1 MKSQIELYSAK
12 VPYKKIAGICS
23 GYYCYYNKEKMKNNK
38 QKQLYLKH
46 VEELYAKGYR
56 FIIKVTDPNNKSYI
70 FDDNPSGLY
79 ETKDCVDWYN
89 EYDGI
94 NHYTSDQAKK
104 EAAYF
109 QKNHPNWIVQIKE
122 ISFNK
127 K

>member
-12 VPYKKIAGICS
+12 VPYKKIAGICP
-23 GYYCYYNKEKMKNNK
+23 GYYCYFNKEKMENNK

-46 VEELYAKGYR
+46 VEKLYAKGYR

-70 FDDNPSGLY
+70 FADNPSGLY
-79 ETKDCVDWYN
+79 ETKDCVDWYD

-94 NHYTSDQAKK
+94 NHYTFEQAKK
-104 EAAYF
+104 EADYF
-109 QKNHPNWIVQIKE
+109 QKNHPNWIAQIKE